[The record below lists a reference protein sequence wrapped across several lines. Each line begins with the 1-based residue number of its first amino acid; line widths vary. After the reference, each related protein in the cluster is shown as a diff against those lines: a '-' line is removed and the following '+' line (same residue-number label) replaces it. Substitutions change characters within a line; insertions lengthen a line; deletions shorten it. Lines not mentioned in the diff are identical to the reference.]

1 MPGRAASGA
10 ALDPELA
17 AHHRGRTR
25 VPMDLSQH
33 LCPLF
38 SNLFEIGR
46 LLYLRSDFNSS
57 QTDFN
62 SMSEFQIGRLLWEDF
77 RSQIRR
83 PISDSTSPGW
93 RDVRFQKRGDNSGG
107 DEPTSDV
114 WRRPISK
121 KREKMT
127 SQIVACNNNILV
139 RFAIGRLRRPISKN
153 NGERRV
159 PRIYHLQGL
168 QSDPCG
174 ARRLRES
181 THPLAAR
188 PVAGYFPQKSL

>member
-1 MPGRAASGA
+1 MSVIANVETSRLVTSRHVSSRRWSITGESSHTDITGCRVIQTLQGAESHRHYRVVETHVMPGRAASGGVLA
-10 ALDPELA
+10 PELA

-93 RDVRFQKRGDNSGG
+93 RDVRFQKRGENSGG
-107 DEPTSDV
+107 DETSDV
-114 WRRPISK
+114 GSDV
-121 KREKMT
+121 M
-127 SQIVACNNNILV
+127 SL
-139 RFAIGRLRRPISKN
+139 SD
-153 NGERRV
+153 
-159 PRIYHLQGL
+159 L
-168 QSDPCG
+168 QS
-174 ARRLRES
+174 
-181 THPLAAR
+181 H
-188 PVAGYFPQKSL
+188 V